1 MLCKGADLD
10 SLAQRDSKRRS
21 NVARSNVAWLVR
33 KYKTKFVWRKPHG
46 NNGRKF
52 RDFFSYIGDKCQV
65 IYFRHVKAHLN
76 ERREEAKVDKWKPA
90 LISSIA
96 QEAFVE
102 QKRDAECH

>member
-1 MLCKGADLD
+1 MVLCKGADLD

-76 ERREEAKVDKWKPA
+76 ERPRRSQSRQVEASFD
-90 LISSIA
+90 LFHRTRSI
-96 QEAFVE
+96 
-102 QKRDAECH
+102 C